1 LQLTLFPT
9 NRYFTQQNVSFGV
22 FGLGNRQYEH
32 FCAVGKHIQKAMKE
46 LGANPVVRIGTGDD
60 DDDIEE
66 DFEAWSADL
75 FTALEASPLLKA
87 GSGAAATPD
96 SVPAYLVEAV
106 KDAPISAI
114 DVLNDGNG
122 LTTSSPHLATITLVK
137 ELHTSL
143 SDRSCI
149 HVEVDISNC
158 SATYEAGDHV
168 GVFAENS
175 PEVVTAAAKI
185 LGLPLDM
192 CFTLRTPTTGPS
204 SSTSLSAPPGA
215 AGTALT
221 LRHALAH
228 YADVLSSPDKGA
240 LSALA
245 AFATNPQEAA
255 KLNQLASIE
264 GRDIYHSYIVT
275 AKRSLLEIMQEF
287 PSAKPTLGAFFGSIA
302 PRLQP
307 RYYSIS
313 SSPIV
318 HPRSVHIT
326 AAVIKETMPT
336 GRVHHGVATSWLA
349 AAKTG
354 TKVPVFLRHSAF
366 KLPKDNLTP
375 VVMVG
380 PGTGLAPFRGFI
392 QERAAAVSSRNRKND
407 SINTKL
413 GPGVMFFG
421 CRREDQDYIYKEEL
435 ESAVANGA
443 LSELNVAFSRRAAVK
458 DYVQHHLKRQGQ
470 AVWDLLGPKGNGY
483 LYVCGD
489 AKNMAKDV
497 HAALIEVATEAAGG
511 NSTAGEAAVKVLLDS
526 GRYQKDVW

>member
-1 LQLTLFPT
+1 MH
-9 NRYFTQQNVSFGV
+9 FTTFSTVQSVSYGV

-46 LGANPVVRIGTGDD
+46 LGATPVVRLGTGDD

-66 DFEAWSADL
+66 DFAAWSADL
-75 FTALEASPLLKA
+75 FTALEASPVLKA
-87 GSGAAATPD
+87 GSGASATPE
-96 SVPAYLVEAV
+96 SVPAYLVETI
-106 KDAPISAI
+106 KDAPLSAV
-114 DVLNDGNG
+114 DLMNDGNG
-122 LTTSSPHLATITLVK
+122 LNTSSPHLATITLVK

-143 SDRSCI
+143 SDRSCV

-158 SATYEAGDHV
+158 AATYEAGDHV

-175 PEVVTAAAKI
+175 PETIAAAAKV
-185 LGLPLDM
+185 LGLPLDL
-192 CFTLRTPTTGPS
+192 CFTLQTPSTGPG
-204 SSTSLSAPPGA
+204 TSLPAPPGA
-215 AGTALT
+215 AGAALT
-221 LRHALAH
+221 LRHALGH

-245 AFATNPQEAA
+245 AFATDPKEADT
-255 KLNQLASIE
+255 LNRLASIE
-264 GRDIYHSYIVT
+264 GRDEYHSYIIT

-287 PSAKPTLGAFFGSIA
+287 PSARPTLGVFFASIA

-313 SSPIV
+313 SSPVV

-326 AAVIKETMPT
+326 AAVVKETMPT

-349 AAKTG
+349 AAKAG
-354 TKVPVFLRHSAF
+354 TKVPVVLRRSAF
-366 KLPKDNLTP
+366 KLPTDQSTP
-375 VVMVG
+375 VVMIG

-392 QERAAAVSSRNRKND
+392 QERAAATKSSK
-407 SINTKL
+407 NTKL
-413 GPGVMFFG
+413 GPGVLFFG

-435 ESAVANGA
+435 ETAVATGA
-443 LSELNVAFSRRAAVK
+443 LSELNTAFSRQSAVK
-458 DYVQHHLKRQGQ
+458 DYVQHHVRRQGK
-470 AVWDLLGPKGNGY
+470 AVWDLLGPKGKGY

-497 HAALIEVATEAAGG
+497 HAALLEIATDAAGG
-511 NSTAGEAAVKVLLDS
+511 DAVKGEAAVKVLLDS

>member
-1 LQLTLFPT
+1 M
-9 NRYFTQQNVSFGV
+9 V
-22 FGLGNRQYEH
+22 
-32 FCAVGKHIQKAMKE
+32 E
-46 LGANPVVRIGTGDD
+46 LGATPVVRIGTGDD

-96 SVPAYLVEAV
+96 SVPAYLVEAI
-106 KDAPISAI
+106 KDAPMSAI
-114 DVLNDGNG
+114 DVMNDGNG
-122 LTTSSPHLATITLVK
+122 LTTSSPHLATVTLVK
-137 ELHTSL
+137 ELHTKL
-143 SDRSCI
+143 SDRSCV
-149 HVEVDISNC
+149 HVEVDISGC
-158 SATYEAGDHV
+158 SATYEAGDHI

-175 PEVVTAAAKI
+175 PDVVTAAAKA
-185 LGLPLDM
+185 LDLPLDM
-192 CFTLRTPTTGPS
+192 CFTLRTPTTGSSASLPS
-204 SSTSLSAPPGA
+204 PPGA

-228 YADVLSSPDKGA
+228 YADLLSSPDKGA

-245 AFATNPQEAA
+245 AFATNTEEAA

-264 GRDIYHSYIVT
+264 GRDTYHSYIVN

-287 PSAKPTLGAFFGSIA
+287 PSARPTLGAFFGSIA

-313 SSPIV
+313 SSPV
-318 HPRSVHIT
+318 AHPRSVHIT
-326 AAVIKETMPT
+326 AAVVKDTMPT

-349 AAKTG
+349 AATPG

-366 KLPKDNLTP
+366 KLPKDQSTP

-392 QERAAAVSSRNRKND
+392 QERAAAVAGAGAAKIKKNA
-407 SINTKL
+407 KL
-413 GPGVMFFG
+413 GPGVLFFG

-435 ESAVANGA
+435 ETAVASGA
-443 LSELNVAFSRRAAVK
+443 LSELNIAFSRQSAVK
-458 DYVQHHLKRQGQ
+458 DYVQHHLKRQGK
-470 AVWDLLGPKGNGY
+470 AVWELLGPKGKGY

-497 HAALIEVATEAAGG
+497 HAALIEIATEAAGG
-511 NSTAGEAAVKVLLDS
+511 NAAKGEAAVKVLLDS